1 MLKIASKIREKR
13 KIFIINLYFIILIRK
28 KKKYVK
34 RNLAHNANK
43 IIIYS
48 VKRNVY
54 VTTSID
60 TKDTSHEIN
69 TKEYVNKLQST
80 LYQSFSSSYIV
91 R

>member
-1 MLKIASKIREKR
+1 MNFFNK
-13 KIFIINLYFIILIRK
+13 K